1 MSYPLELRL
10 YGVLG
15 SRDGNSSQVGSAAP
29 PHLPLPL
36 DDDPSPHKGMYL
48 AVVLLRPRALEGVFI
63 PLSWIQMSGVKRSAV
78 VRRCGVRMHILVDPS
93 DPRPPLDGDLRRLEL
108 EAFSH
113 AHSGR
118 SVHNCSTRGQATQP
132 LVTDLLGAEF
142 TVGSCSLDAWSAH
155 SPNLVVG
162 MFCELRLNGV
172 LGNWHR
178 AYSPEYDACV
188 TQSDEEG
195 TTRQQK

>member
-108 EAFSH
+108 EVFYH
-113 AHSGR
+113 DRLGWMFLCLGR
-118 SVHNCSTRGQATQP
+118 SMFVRSGDGDNEQRAHHNHSHKRHQQ
-132 LVTDLLGAEF
+132 D
-142 TVGSCSLDAWSAH
+142 DAPH
-155 SPNLVVG
+155 KPNLLLLTPTAEDLCITVVRVG
-162 MFCELRLNGV
+162 
-172 LGNWHR
+172 
-178 AYSPEYDACV
+178 
-188 TQSDEEG
+188 
-195 TTRQQK
+195 RQHNP